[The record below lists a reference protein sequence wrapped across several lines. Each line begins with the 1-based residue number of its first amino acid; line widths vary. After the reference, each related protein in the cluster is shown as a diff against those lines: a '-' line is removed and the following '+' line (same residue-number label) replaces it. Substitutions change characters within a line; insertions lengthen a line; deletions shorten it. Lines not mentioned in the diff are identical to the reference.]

1 MNKLRAVLFDLDGTL
16 IDTTGLILGCFDH
29 AWQTVCGRSPARDT
43 LIQTFGIPL
52 REAMRRLLALS
63 GLEGTAI
70 SGAGESE
77 LIERLL
83 AEYRLFNVANHDVMA
98 RPFDGVRHVI
108 AELRSRGYAI
118 GVVTSKSR
126 ELACRGMSLCS
137 LDGMIDQSVFL
148 EDTERHKP
156 DPDPISRG
164 LEKLNAMPSQAAYVG
179 DSRFDIMAGRAAGV
193 RTIAALWGP
202 APRHELEREQPDFF
216 ARDVAGLL
224 EIFE

>member
-1 MNKLRAVLFDLDGTL
+1 MNKLRAILFDLDGTL

-29 AWQTVCGRSPARDT
+29 AWQTVCGRSPARNA
-43 LIQTFGIPL
+43 LIETFGIPL
-52 REAMRRLLALS
+52 REAMKRLLALS
-63 GLEGTAI
+63 ALESPDTG
-70 SGAGESE
+70 GAGESE
-77 LIERLL
+77 VIERLL
-83 AEYRLFNVANHDVMA
+83 AEYRLFNVANHDAMA
-98 RPFDGVRHVI
+98 RPFEGIRQVI

-126 ELACRGMSLCS
+126 DLACRGLSLCS
-137 LDGMIDQSVFL
+137 LDGMIDESVFL

-156 DPDPISRG
+156 EPDPISRG
-164 LEKLNAMPSQAAYVG
+164 LEKLNALPSQAAYVG

-202 APRHELEREQPDFF
+202 APRHELERERPDFF
-216 ARDVAGLL
+216 ATDVEGLL

>member
-1 MNKLRAVLFDLDGTL
+1 MK
-16 IDTTGLILGCFDH
+16 
-29 AWQTVCGRSPARDT
+29 S
-43 LIQTFGIPL
+43 
-52 REAMRRLLALS
+52 LLALS
-63 GLEGTAI
+63 VLESPAAG
-70 SGAGESE
+70 GAGESE
-77 LIERLL
+77 VIEHLL
-83 AEYRLFNVANHDVMA
+83 AEYRLFNVANHDSMA
-98 RPFDGVRHVI
+98 RPFEGVRQVI

-126 ELACRGMSLCS
+126 ELACRGLSLCS
-137 LDGMIDQSVFL
+137 LDGMIDESVFL

-156 DPDPISRG
+156 EPDPISRG
-164 LEKLNAMPSQAAYVG
+164 LEKLNALPSQAAYVG

-216 ARDVAGLL
+216 AKDVTGLL

>member
-1 MNKLRAVLFDLDGTL
+1 MNKLRAILFDLDGTL

-29 AWQTVCGRSPARDT
+29 AWQTVCGSRPARDA

-52 REAMRRLLALS
+52 REAMKSLLALS
-63 GLEGTAI
+63 VLESSAAGA
-70 SGAGESE
+70 AGESE
-77 LIERLL
+77 VIEHLL
-83 AEYRLFNVANHDVMA
+83 AEYRLFNVANHDSMA
-98 RPFDGVRHVI
+98 RPFEGVRQVI

-126 ELACRGMSLCS
+126 ELACRGLSLCS
-137 LDGMIDQSVFL
+137 LDGMIDESVFL

-156 DPDPISRG
+156 QPDPISRG
-164 LEKLNAMPSQAAYVG
+164 LEKLNALPSQAAYVG

-216 ARDVAGLL
+216 AKDVTGLL

>member
-1 MNKLRAVLFDLDGTL
+1 MNKVRAVLFDLDGTL
-16 IDTTGLILGCFDH
+16 IDTTGLIIGCFDH
-29 AWQTVCGRSPARDT
+29 AWQTVCGLSPARDT

-63 GLEGTAI
+63 GLESPAMG
-70 SGAGESE
+70 GAAESD

-83 AEYRLFNVANHDVMA
+83 TEYRLFNAANHDLMA
-98 RPFDGVRHVI
+98 RPFDGVRQVI

-126 ELACRGMSLCS
+126 ELACRGLSLCS
-137 LDGMIDQSVFL
+137 LDGLIDQSVFL
-148 EDTERHKP
+148 EDTQRHKP
-156 DPDPISRG
+156 EPDPISRG
-164 LEKLNAMPSQAAYVG
+164 LEKLNALPSQSAYVG

-202 APRHELEREQPDFF
+202 APRHELERERPDFF
-216 ARDVAGLL
+216 AGDVTGLL
-224 EIFE
+224 EIFQ

>member
-1 MNKLRAVLFDLDGTL
+1 MLYD
-16 IDTTGLILGCFDH
+16 
-29 AWQTVCGRSPARDT
+29 
-43 LIQTFGIPL
+43 TFGIPL

-63 GLEGTAI
+63 APEAPAT
-70 SGAGESE
+70 GEVSE
-77 LIERLL
+77 STLIDHLL
-83 AEYRLFNVANHDVMA
+83 AEYRLFNAANHDAMA
-98 RPFDGVRHVI
+98 RPFDGVGQVI

-126 ELACRGMSLCS
+126 ELACRGLSLCS

-156 DPDPISRG
+156 EPDPISRG
-164 LEKLNAMPSQAAYVG
+164 LEKLNALPSQAAYVG

-193 RTIAALWGP
+193 CTIAALWGP
-202 APRHELEREQPDFF
+202 APRVELERERPDFL
-216 ARDVAGLL
+216 AKDVAGLL